1 VWRFVLGSYLQLG
14 VMMVRASRLVH
25 LRVFTHVV
33 ELFMAER
40 FLQDGLQRSIL
51 SSLE

>member
-1 VWRFVLGSYLQLG
+1 VWRVVLESYLQVG
-14 VMMVRASRLVH
+14 VMMVRASKLVH

-33 ELFMAER
+33 ELFMAEQ

-51 SSLE
+51 ISLE